1 MKFIKNVSLK
11 WIVISVLLL
20 IWFFSLPS
28 PLFKDPLS
36 LVLLDKDEQL
46 LGARI
51 AKDGQ
56 WRFPETDTLPSHFI
70 DCITTFED
78 KRFFSHFGFD
88 PIGFARAMQQNI
100 KSGEIVSGG
109 STLTMQVI
117 RLSRK
122 GKSRTVFEKI
132 IEIFLATRLEL
143 TYSKEE
149 ILKLYATYAPF
160 GGNVVGLETAAWRYF
175 GRAPD
180 LLTWSEHAT
189 LAVLP
194 NAPSLIHFGRN
205 RKALFD
211 KRNRLLDRLLQN
223 GKIDSLTC
231 ELSKEEPLPEKPF
244 PLPQLAPHLLDQIH
258 KKFSKS
264 KKAKVQTNID
274 ARLQQQ
280 VNGIIDRHHNHLK
293 FNEIH
298 NAAAIILDVET
309 GNTITYVGNA
319 PNAGNQHGKSVDII
333 TAPRSTGSILKPFLY
348 ALALEDGLIT
358 PEQILTDVPIAYGDY
373 QPENYK
379 RTYDGMASAKTSIA
393 RSLNIPMVNLLH
405 EYSVPKF
412 HSGLQKL
419 GLTTINRPPEHY
431 GLSLILGGAEATLEE
446 VTGVYARMAR
456 GVVPPPVPLK
466 GAPNGLKKDENFSTK
481 DLQRRAPFRGT
492 GGISAAANYHTLSAM
507 REVERPTESGDW
519 ERFGGSQQIA
529 WKTGTSF
536 GFRDAWAV
544 GVTAK
549 YAVGVWVGNAD
560 GEGRPGLVGVKAA
573 APILF
578 DIFEKLPHSDWFD
591 PPYDEMIQLPI
602 CKNSGM
608 RALDI
613 CPRDTQWIIPAAQKA
628 EGCTF
633 HKLVHLDPTEQFQV
647 TNQCVASSEIIHK
660 GWFVLPPVPEY
671 YYKQKNPD
679 YKPLPKFKEGCAGQS
694 TGQPMQLIYPLP
706 NSKILLPIDLDGSLK
721 STVFKA
727 AHREENSTIYWHL
740 DKQFVGQTSIF
751 HHLELKPEPGEHQI
765 TLVDEQGGRLVR
777 RFEVISR
784 DE

>member
-1 MKFIKNVSLK
+1 MNHFKRHRRK
-11 WIVISVLLL
+11 WIVISVLL
-20 IWFFSLPS
+20 IVWFFSLPRQ
-28 PLFKDPLS
+28 LFKDPLS
-36 LVLLDKDEQL
+36 LVLLDKSEQL

-51 AKDGQ
+51 ATDGQ
-56 WRFPETDTLPSHFI
+56 WRFPQIDTLPAQFI

-78 KRFFSHFGFD
+78 KRFFNHFGFD
-88 PIGFARAMQQNI
+88 PIGFGRAMKQNI
-100 KSGEIVSGG
+100 KAGEIVSGG
-109 STLTMQVI
+109 STLSMQVI

-122 GKSRTVFEKI
+122 GKSRTVFEKV

-175 GRAPD
+175 GRAPE

-205 RKALFD
+205 RKALFE

-231 ELSKEEPLPEKPF
+231 ELSKEEELPAKPF
-244 PLPQLAPHLLDQIH
+244 RLPQLAPHLLDQIH
-258 KKFSKS
+258 KEFGKS
-264 KKAKVQTNID
+264 QKAKVRTDINAQ
-274 ARLQQQ
+274 LQKQ
-280 VNGIIDRHHNHLK
+280 VNKTIDRHYNQLK

-298 NAAAIILDVET
+298 NAAAIVIDVET
-309 GNTITYVGNA
+309 GSIIAYVGNVI
-319 PNAGNQHGKSVDII
+319 NAGKEHGRSVDII

-348 ALALEDGLIT
+348 ALALEEGLIT
-358 PEQILTDVPIAYGDY
+358 PEQLLTDVPIAYGDY
-373 QPENYK
+373 QPENYQ

-405 EYSVPKF
+405 KYSVPKF
-412 HSGLQKL
+412 HSGLQQL
-419 GLTTINRPPEHY
+419 GLTTINRVPEHY
-431 GLSLILGGAEATLEE
+431 GLTLILGGAEATLGEI
-446 VTGVYARMAR
+446 TKVYAKMAQ
-456 GVVPPPVPLK
+456 GVKPPREPL
-466 GAPNGLKKDENFSTK
+466 NGQGNISYHKKNILS
-481 DLQRRAPFRGT
+481 P
-492 GGISAAANYHTLSAM
+492 AANYHTLSAM

-549 YAVGVWVGNAD
+549 YAVGIWVGNAD

-578 DIFEKLPHSDWFD
+578 DIFEKLPHADWFD
-591 PPYDEMIQLPI
+591 PPYDEMIQMPI

-613 CPRDTQWIIPAAQKA
+613 CSRDTQWIIPAAQKA
-628 EGCTF
+628 DGCTF
-633 HKLVHLDPTEQFQV
+633 HKLVHLDASEQFQV
-647 TNQCVASSEIIHK
+647 TNQCVASSEMIHK

-679 YKPLPKFKEGCAGQS
+679 YKALPKFKEGCVGQS

-706 NSKILLPIDLDGSLK
+706 NSKILLPIDLDGTLK

-727 AHREENSTIYWHL
+727 AHREESSTIYWHL
-740 DKQFVGQTSIF
+740 DEQFVGQTSIF
-751 HHLELKPEPGEHQI
+751 HHLELKPEPGGHQI
-765 TLVDEQGGRLVR
+765 TLVDEQGSRLTR
-777 RFEVISR
+777 RFEVTGRS
-784 DE
+784 ENK

>member
-1 MKFIKNVSLK
+1 MYFLKKYRLK
-11 WIVISVLLL
+11 WIVVSCFL
-20 IWFFSLPS
+20 IVWFFSLS
-28 PLFKDPLS
+28 RQLFQDPLS
-36 LVLLDKDEQL
+36 LVLLDKNEQL

-51 AKDGQ
+51 ATDGQ
-56 WRFPETDTLPSHFI
+56 WRFPQIDTLPSTFI

-78 KRFFSHFGFD
+78 KRFFNHFGFD
-88 PIGFARAMQQNI
+88 PIGFGRAMKQNI
-100 KSGEIVSGG
+100 KAREIVSGG
-109 STLTMQVI
+109 STLSMQVI

-175 GRAPD
+175 GRAPQ

-205 RKALFD
+205 RKALFK

-223 GKIDSLTC
+223 GKIDTLTC
-231 ELSKEEPLPEKPF
+231 QLSKEEELPAKPF
-244 PLPQLAPHLLDQIH
+244 RLPQFAPHLLNQIH
-258 KKFSKS
+258 KEFGKS
-264 KKAKVQTNID
+264 QKAKVQTNID
-274 ARLQQQ
+274 IQLQKQ
-280 VNGIIDRHHNHLK
+280 VNEIIDRHHNQLK
-293 FNEIH
+293 FNEIR
-298 NAAAIILDVET
+298 NAAAIVLDVET
-309 GNTITYVGNA
+309 GNTIAYVGNA
-319 PNAGNQHGKSVDII
+319 INAGKEHGRSVDII
-333 TAPRSTGSILKPFLY
+333 TSPRSTGSILKPFLY
-348 ALALEDGLIT
+348 ALALEDGLLT
-358 PEQILTDVPIAYGDY
+358 PEQLLTDIPIAYGDY
-373 QPENYK
+373 QPENYQ
-379 RTYDGMASAKTSIA
+379 RTYDGVASAKTSIA

-431 GLSLILGGAEATLEE
+431 GLTLILGGAEATLGEI
-446 VTGVYARMAR
+446 TAVYANMAR
-456 GVVPPPVPLK
+456 GVTLSSDPL
-466 GAPNGLKKDENFSTK
+466 NGEDNISYHKKTILS
-481 DLQRRAPFRGT
+481 P
-492 GGISAAANYHTLSAM
+492 AAKYHSLSAM

-578 DIFEKLPHSDWFD
+578 DIFEKLPPADWFD
-591 PPYDEMIQLPI
+591 PPYDEMVQMPI

-628 EGCTF
+628 NGCTF
-633 HKLVHLDPTEQFQV
+633 HKLVHLDAVEQFQV
-647 TNQCVASSEIIHK
+647 TNQCVASSEMIHK

-679 YKPLPKFKEGCAGQS
+679 YKPLPKFKKGCVGHSA
-694 TGQPMQLIYPLP
+694 GQPMQLIYPLP
-706 NSKILLPIDLDGSLK
+706 SSKILLPIDLDGTLK

-727 AHREENSTIYWHL
+727 AHREENSIIYWHL
-740 DKQFVGQTSIF
+740 DEQFVGETSIF
-751 HHLELKPEPGEHQI
+751 HHLELKPEPGSHQI
-765 TLVDEQGGRLVR
+765 TLVDEQGSRLTR
-777 RFEVISR
+777 RFEVIGR
-784 DE
+784 NEN